1 MTIAEKRQKKP
12 ALRQLHGILLASCV
26 VLILFIAAMA
36 LGRRVYCKE
45 NGRKDRRTTVTSYF
59 CHQMHNFIIL
69 LFLLQPL
76 RLQTRR
82 LPPKTSIPY
91 QPQRFSWRGT
101 LPVTPTSSSSST
113 IWRWPVPGMTRTFS
127 WRPVFQVCLLTQLLY
142 VYFLYEII
150 DLSGGQMYDPLV
162 GETLFYFV
170 PLSNSF
176 VSVSE
181 GFLSWHSAL
190 QEPPSRLMRCFWN
203 YRETRTPSGVLC

>member
-1 MTIAEKRQKKP
+1 MEKNSILLNKLKESSEKLKELSEKLKDFFLKNSRFRQLELVTIAEKRQKKP

-91 QPQRFSWRGT
+91 QPQRFS
-101 LPVTPTSSSSST
+101 
-113 IWRWPVPGMTRTFS
+113 
-127 WRPVFQVCLLTQLLY
+127 
-142 VYFLYEII
+142 
-150 DLSGGQMYDPLV
+150 
-162 GETLFYFV
+162 
-170 PLSNSF
+170 
-176 VSVSE
+176 
-181 GFLSWHSAL
+181 
-190 QEPPSRLMRCFWN
+190 
-203 YRETRTPSGVLC
+203 